1 MRKQKK
7 KPILHFRGKR
17 LVKKVLGVSA
27 LSLALM
33 TGVVGFKSNDSIP
46 RNEMAKGLSPVG
58 MKQVSVK
65 TSDSL
70 YVEFEQENR
79 AQKNEISHS
88 TNQKYKRLENLPVES
103 RDMTDD
109 EAYDKAY
116 DKTDDKADDKEV
128 NKAYDKNVIK
138 ADKKS
143 EKKSDKK
150 KTEKM
155 NSEQSDLLV
164 LVNKDHPLSKDYNI
178 KMKTLDNSD
187 KVVAEIISEDL
198 QNMLEDG
205 TSEGLRFC
213 IASAY
218 RSSQRQQE
226 ILDQDIKKLTNNGMT
241 EEEAYEQAT
250 RTVMPAGYSEHET
263 GLAVDIVAL
272 SNQLLDDS
280 QESTPETQW
289 LQENCYKYGF
299 ILRYPK
305 DKTDITGIDY
315 ESWHYRYVGKEVA
328 AYIEKHDLTFEEY
341 LEEKI

>member
-1 MRKQKK
+1 MSRQKK
-7 KPILHFRGKR
+7 KPIIHFREKR
-17 LVKKVLGVSA
+17 LVKKVLGVSV

-46 RNEMAKGLSPVG
+46 RNETAKVLSPVG
-58 MKQVSVK
+58 MKQVSVNS
-65 TSDSL
+65 SDSL

-79 AQKNEISHS
+79 AQKNEISDS

-103 RDMTDD
+103 REMADD
-109 EAYDKAY
+109 EAD
-116 DKTDDKADDKEV
+116 
-128 NKAYDKNVIK
+128 
-138 ADKKS
+138 
-143 EKKSDKK
+143 KKSDKK
-150 KTEKM
+150 KTEKI

-198 QNMLEDG
+198 QKMLEDG

-315 ESWHYRYVGKEVA
+315 ESWHYRYVGKEAA
-328 AYIEKHDLTFEEY
+328 AYIKKHDLTFEEY
-341 LEEKI
+341 LEEKL

>member
-1 MRKQKK
+1 MSRQKK
-7 KPILHFRGKR
+7 KPIIHFREKR
-17 LVKKVLGVSA
+17 LLKKVLGVSA

-46 RNEMAKGLSPVG
+46 RNETAKVLSPVG

-65 TSDSL
+65 TSDPL

-109 EAYDKAY
+109 EA
-116 DKTDDKADDKEV
+116 DDKADDKTYDKAD
-128 NKAYDKNVIK
+128 NKADGKNVIK
-138 ADKKS
+138 AD
-143 EKKSDKK
+143 KKSDKK

-155 NSEQSDLLV
+155 NSELSDLLV

-250 RTVMPAGYSEHET
+250 RTLMPAGYSEHET

-289 LQENCYKYGF
+289 LQENCHKYGF

-315 ESWHYRYVGKEVA
+315 ESWHYRYVGKEAA
-328 AYIEKHDLTFEEY
+328 AYIKKHDLTFEEY
-341 LEEKI
+341 LEEKL

>member
-1 MRKQKK
+1 MSRQKK
-7 KPILHFRGKR
+7 KPIIHFREKR

-46 RNEMAKGLSPVG
+46 RNETAKVLSPVG

-65 TSDSL
+65 TSDPL

-109 EAYDKAY
+109 EA
-116 DKTDDKADDKEV
+116 DDKADDKTYD
-128 NKAYDKNVIK
+128 KADDKNVIK

-143 EKKSDKK
+143 DKK

-155 NSEQSDLLV
+155 HSEQSDLLV

-250 RTVMPAGYSEHET
+250 RTVMPSGYSEHET

-289 LQENCYKYGF
+289 LQENCHKYGF

-315 ESWHYRYVGKEVA
+315 ESWHYRYVGKEAA
-328 AYIEKHDLTFEEY
+328 AYIKKHDLTFEEY
-341 LEEKI
+341 LEEKL

>member
-1 MRKQKK
+1 MSRQKK
-7 KPILHFRGKR
+7 KPIIHFKEKR

-46 RNEMAKGLSPVG
+46 RNETAKVLSPVG
-58 MKQVSVK
+58 MKQASVK
-65 TSDSL
+65 TSDPL

-103 RDMTDD
+103 SDMTDD
-109 EAYDKAY
+109 EA
-116 DKTDDKADDKEV
+116 DDKADDKTYDKAD
-128 NKAYDKNVIK
+128 NKVDGKNVIK
-138 ADKKS
+138 SD
-143 EKKSDKK
+143 KKSDKK

-155 NSEQSDLLV
+155 HSEQSDLLV

-289 LQENCYKYGF
+289 LQENCHKYGF

-315 ESWHYRYVGKEVA
+315 ESWHYRYVGKEAA
-328 AYIEKHDLTFEEY
+328 AYIKKHDLTFEEY
-341 LEEKI
+341 LEEKL

>member
-1 MRKQKK
+1 MSRQKK
-7 KPILHFRGKR
+7 KPIIHFREKR

-46 RNEMAKGLSPVG
+46 RNETAKVLSPVG

-65 TSDSL
+65 TSDPL

-109 EAYDKAY
+109 EA
-116 DKTDDKADDKEV
+116 DDKADDKTYDKAD
-128 NKAYDKNVIK
+128 NKADDKNVIK
-138 ADKKS
+138 SD
-143 EKKSDKK
+143 KKSDKK

-155 NSEQSDLLV
+155 HSEQSDLLV

-289 LQENCYKYGF
+289 LQENCHKYGF

-315 ESWHYRYVGKEVA
+315 ESWHYRYVGKEA
-328 AYIEKHDLTFEEY
+328 ATYIKKHDLTFEEY
-341 LEEKI
+341 LEEKL

>member
-1 MRKQKK
+1 MSRQKK
-7 KPILHFRGKR
+7 KPIIHFREKR
-17 LVKKVLGVSA
+17 LLKKVLGVSA

-46 RNEMAKGLSPVG
+46 RNETAKVLSPVG

-65 TSDSL
+65 TSDPL

-103 RDMTDD
+103 SDMTDD
-109 EAYDKAY
+109 EA
-116 DKTDDKADDKEV
+116 DDKADDKTYDKAD
-128 NKAYDKNVIK
+128 NKADDKNVIK

-143 EKKSDKK
+143 DKK

-155 NSEQSDLLV
+155 HSEQSDLLV

-289 LQENCYKYGF
+289 LQENCHKYGF

-315 ESWHYRYVGKEVA
+315 ESWHYRYVGKEAA
-328 AYIEKHDLTFEEY
+328 AYIKKHDLTFEEY
-341 LEEKI
+341 LEEKL

>member
-1 MRKQKK
+1 MSRQKK
-7 KPILHFRGKR
+7 KPIIHFREKR

-46 RNEMAKGLSPVG
+46 RNETAKVLSPVG

-65 TSDSL
+65 TSDPL

-103 RDMTDD
+103 SDMTED
-109 EAYDKAY
+109 EADDKTYDKA
-116 DKTDDKADDKEV
+116 D
-128 NKAYDKNVIK
+128 DKNVIK

-143 EKKSDKK
+143 DKK

-155 NSEQSDLLV
+155 HSEQSDLLV

-289 LQENCYKYGF
+289 LQENCHKYGF

-315 ESWHYRYVGKEVA
+315 ESWHYRYVGKEAA
-328 AYIEKHDLTFEEY
+328 AYIKKHDLTFEEY
-341 LEEKI
+341 LEEKL

>member
-1 MRKQKK
+1 MSRQKK
-7 KPILHFRGKR
+7 KPIIHFREKR
-17 LVKKVLGVSA
+17 LVKKVLGVSV

-46 RNEMAKGLSPVG
+46 RNETAKVLSPVG

-65 TSDSL
+65 SSDSL

-79 AQKNEISHS
+79 AQKNEISDS

-103 RDMTDD
+103 REMADD
-109 EAYDKAY
+109 EAD
-116 DKTDDKADDKEV
+116 
-128 NKAYDKNVIK
+128 
-138 ADKKS
+138 
-143 EKKSDKK
+143 KKSDKK
-150 KTEKM
+150 KTEKI

-198 QNMLEDG
+198 QKMLEDG

-315 ESWHYRYVGKEVA
+315 ESWHYRYVGKEAA
-328 AYIEKHDLTFEEY
+328 AYIKKHDLTFEEY
-341 LEEKI
+341 LEEKL

>member
-1 MRKQKK
+1 MSRQKK
-7 KPILHFRGKR
+7 KPIIHFREKR
-17 LVKKVLGVSA
+17 LLKKVLGVSA

-46 RNEMAKGLSPVG
+46 RNETAKVLSPVG

-65 TSDSL
+65 TSDPL

-103 RDMTDD
+103 SDMTDD
-109 EAYDKAY
+109 EA
-116 DKTDDKADDKEV
+116 DDKADDNTYDKAD
-128 NKAYDKNVIK
+128 NKADDKNVIK

-143 EKKSDKK
+143 DKK

-155 NSEQSDLLV
+155 HSEQSDLLV

-289 LQENCYKYGF
+289 LQENCHKYGF

>member
-1 MRKQKK
+1 MSRQKK
-7 KPILHFRGKR
+7 KPIIHFREKR
-17 LVKKVLGVSA
+17 LVKKVLGVSV

-46 RNEMAKGLSPVG
+46 RNETAKVLSPVG

-65 TSDSL
+65 SSDSL

-79 AQKNEISHS
+79 AQKNEISDS

-103 RDMTDD
+103 REMADD
-109 EAYDKAY
+109 EAD
-116 DKTDDKADDKEV
+116 
-128 NKAYDKNVIK
+128 
-138 ADKKS
+138 
-143 EKKSDKK
+143 KKSDKK
-150 KTEKM
+150 KTEKI

-226 ILDQDIKKLTNNGMT
+226 ILDQDIKKLTNNGMK

-315 ESWHYRYVGKEVA
+315 ESWHYRYVGKEAA
-328 AYIEKHDLTFEEY
+328 AYIKKHDLTFEEY
-341 LEEKI
+341 LEEKL